1 MCEPITTAALI
12 LGGTTAATSIY
23 QGEKARKA
31 QHQAADQARRDADQA
46 FNRANPK
53 KPDAAAMLYGNQ
65 QAGSGGA
72 GSTMLTG
79 SQGIDPSTLSLG
91 KSTLLGGG

>member
-1 MCEPITTAALI
+1 MCDPVSLTVAAVAATTTATL
-12 LGGTTAATSIY
+12 Y

-31 QHQAADQARRDADQA
+31 QNQAADQARSEADQA

-53 KPDAAAMLYGNQ
+53 KPDAAQMLYDNQ
-65 QAGSGGA
+65 RANSGGT

-91 KSTLLGGG
+91 KSTLLGG